1 MSASSAGQLSSLLS
15 SRLSHLVCEVKA
27 MPTMNTD
34 ELLMPLRSLK
44 PEMAARYEV
53 KEIGLFRS
61 FVRGEQGR
69 ASDIDVLVD
78 FEEEADLFDL
88 VGLALFL
95 EDQLQR
101 GVDVVPQSALRAE
114 LRESVLREVVPL

>member
-1 MSASSAGQLSSLLS
+1 MSA
-15 SRLSHLVCEVKA
+15 
-27 MPTMNTD
+27 MNT
-34 ELLMPLRSLK
+34 EQLLMRLRGLK
-44 PEMAARYEV
+44 PQIAARYKV
-53 KEIGLFRS
+53 KEIGLFGS

-95 EDQLQR
+95 EEALQQE
-101 GVDVVPQSALRAE
+101 VDVVPKSALRAE

>member
-1 MSASSAGQLSSLLS
+1 MSAMSTEQ
-15 SRLSHLVCEVKA
+15 
-27 MPTMNTD
+27 
-34 ELLMPLRSLK
+34 LLMRLRELK
-44 PEMAARYEV
+44 PEIAARYKV
-53 KEIGLFRS
+53 KEIGLFGS

-69 ASDIDVLVD
+69 VSDIDVLVD

-95 EDQLQR
+95 EETLQQE
-101 GVDVVPQSALRAE
+101 VDVVPKSALRAE